1 MIPVRLW
8 FAAAIFCTACA
19 GGCGAPAESVSL
31 ADFIEENRIGNDAT
45 LAFRRAVEYCRQHRV
60 RELVVPAGTYDVYP
74 DLAFEKYEYVTNNS
88 AGLKRLLFDL
98 DGIEDFTLRGEGA
111 YLVLHGY
118 VSAFSVVHCTN
129 VTIRGFT
136 VDYAR
141 TFHSEGTITGV
152 GENYLDLRFSG
163 AYPYRIVNGDL
174 HFYDEAGAEYP
185 VSHLLEFDVVRREPA
200 FHARDYWLRNKTV
213 PAEQLPN
220 GDVRIF
226 HPGLTGKAGN
236 ILVLGP
242 AHRMCPGVAI
252 DRSRSI
258 LIEDLTLHH
267 CGGMGVV
274 AQMSSDIE
282 LDGVRIVTAPESDRV
297 ISITADA
304 THFTHC
310 DGYVRMIGCEFFNQ
324 IDDATNIH
332 GMYGIVKQVTGPS
345 RLRVFFPHEQQ
356 YGLDVLESGVEAEIL
371 AQRSLITHT
380 TGRITSMERLN
391 KEWYEVTFDG
401 DLSQLA
407 VGDLITRTC
416 YPEVLIRNCRMGN
429 NRARGLLLGSRKKT
443 VVEDC
448 YFHTPGAA
456 ILFEGDGYYWYE
468 QAGVRDVEIRH
479 CVFDDCLYGAAT
491 WGDAVIATGNG
502 PKHDREQSR
511 YHRNIRVEGN
521 TFRGFD
527 PRIVNLYC
535 VDGFVFTRDNAI
547 EYTDDYSDLSGKK
560 RNFIIRNCDNIVIE
574 KEQIDK

>member
-1 MIPVRLW
+1 M
-8 FAAAIFCTACA
+8 
-19 GGCGAPAESVSL
+19 
-31 ADFIEENRIGNDAT
+31 
-45 LAFRRAVEYCRQHRV
+45 
-60 RELVVPAGTYDVYP
+60 
-74 DLAFEKYEYVTNNS
+74 
-88 AGLKRLLFDL
+88 
-98 DGIEDFTLRGEGA
+98 
-111 YLVLHGY
+111 LHGY

-220 GDVRIF
+220 GVVRIF

-380 TGRITSMERLN
+380 TGRICLLYASPSPRDRSVSRLP
-391 KEWYEVTFDG
+391 
-401 DLSQLA
+401 SSA
-407 VGDLITRTC
+407 
-416 YPEVLIRNCRMGN
+416 
-429 NRARGLLLGSRKKT
+429 
-443 VVEDC
+443 
-448 YFHTPGAA
+448 
-456 ILFEGDGYYWYE
+456 
-468 QAGVRDVEIRH
+468 
-479 CVFDDCLYGAAT
+479 
-491 WGDAVIATGNG
+491 
-502 PKHDREQSR
+502 
-511 YHRNIRVEGN
+511 
-521 TFRGFD
+521 
-527 PRIVNLYC
+527 
-535 VDGFVFTRDNAI
+535 
-547 EYTDDYSDLSGKK
+547 
-560 RNFIIRNCDNIVIE
+560 
-574 KEQIDK
+574 